1 MRALNRKGDEDLT
14 LKSIFAIFLVIFV
27 MFVVFTVIR
36 SRSAYQV
43 ERAQSEYYALTS
55 SFLSSMAGSQCF
67 SVGDDEGIANW
78 YVATEAF
85 LSQNKLDYY
94 NNGNYDVDCVEEYD
108 FIYSFTVVDSITRRT
123 WRIGLRD
130 EPDFAEQKI
139 TIAMP
144 VSIRYDSEIATINP
158 GFAAVTAYIGSV
170 PSFYGKIK
178 QSCTTHENMQHV
190 LISDFNV
197 SYNSSSSVF
206 KAGNQ
211 SFYSRFPCAVKDF
224 AIEPG
229 RHLVIISYNESS
241 NSARVIY

>member
-36 SRSAYQV
+36 SRSAYQM
-43 ERAQSEYYALTS
+43 ERAQSEYYSLAS
-55 SFLSSMAGSQCF
+55 SLLSAMAGSECF
-67 SVGDDEGIANW
+67 SVGSDEIAGWN
-78 YVATEAF
+78 AAPEAF
-85 LSQNKLDYY
+85 LSQKKLDYY
-94 NNGNYDVDCVEEYD
+94 NNGNCDVSCVDEYD
-108 FIYSFTVVDSITRRT
+108 FLYSFTVADSITGRT

-158 GFAAVTAYIGSV
+158 GFAAVTAYIGSI

-178 QSCTTHENMQHV
+178 QACTTHEDMQHV
-190 LISDFNV
+190 LISDLNV

-206 KAGNQ
+206 KVGKQ
-211 SFYSRFPCAVKDF
+211 SFYSRFPCAVRDF
-224 AIEPG
+224 KIEPG
-229 RHLVIISYNESS
+229 RHLLIISYNESS
-241 NSARVIY
+241 NSAKVIY